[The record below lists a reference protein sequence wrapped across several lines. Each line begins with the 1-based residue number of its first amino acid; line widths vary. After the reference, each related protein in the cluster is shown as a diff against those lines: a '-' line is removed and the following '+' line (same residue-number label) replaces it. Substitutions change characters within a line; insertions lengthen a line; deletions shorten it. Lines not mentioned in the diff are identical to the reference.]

1 MRIGIYGGTF
11 NPPHIGHVHAAQ
23 EAARMLELDRLL
35 IIPDNVP
42 PHKELPAGSPANGQ
56 RLEMARL
63 AFGAIPC
70 AEVSDMELCRAGKS
84 YSADTVRQVH
94 EQYPEA
100 ELWLL
105 MGSDM
110 LEIFHLWHAPEE
122 IVRYAKLATFARGD
136 AGEQAMFDQMIPLLK
151 QNFGAEITLIPM
163 QTLPAS
169 STEIRQLAAQGKA
182 EELLQEQVLGYI
194 LREGL
199 YGAQTDLKHLS
210 PDALRPIAM
219 SYLKYRRMAH
229 VRGTEEEAVRLA
241 ERYGADVTEARVAAL
256 LHDCTKKLSMEEQLA
271 LCEKYGVKLDAV
283 EQKTLKLLHA
293 KTGAELARDVFG
305 VSNAVYEAIK
315 WHTTGKADMTLLE
328 KVLYLAD
335 YIEPTRDF
343 PGVEALRK
351 TVYEDLDAG
360 LAMGLAMTVEEMEE
374 LGSPVHEKTLEA
386 LHFLKGY

>member
-256 LHDCTKKLSMEEQLA
+256 LHDCTKKLGMEEQLA
-271 LCEKYGVKLDAV
+271 LCEKYSVKLDAV

>member
-1 MRIGIYGGTF
+1 
-11 NPPHIGHVHAAQ
+11 
-23 EAARMLELDRLL
+23 MLELDRLL

-256 LHDCTKKLSMEEQLA
+256 LHDCTKKLDMEEQLA
-271 LCEKYGVKLDAV
+271 LCEKYGVKLDTV

>member
-11 NPPHIGHVHAAQ
+11 NPPHIGHVHAAR
-23 EAARMLELDRLL
+23 EAARMLDLDRLL

-256 LHDCTKKLSMEEQLA
+256 LHDCTKKLDMEEQLA
-271 LCEKYGVKLDAV
+271 LCEKYGVKLDTV

>member
-11 NPPHIGHVHAAQ
+11 NPPHIGHVHAAR

-256 LHDCTKKLSMEEQLA
+256 LHDCTKKLDMEEQLA
-271 LCEKYGVKLDAV
+271 LCEKYGVKLDTV

-343 PGVEALRK
+343 PGEEALRK

>member
-11 NPPHIGHVHAAQ
+11 NPPHIGHVHAAR

-256 LHDCTKKLSMEEQLA
+256 LHDCTKKLDMEEQLA
-271 LCEKYGVKLDAV
+271 LCEKYGVKLDTV

>member
-11 NPPHIGHVHAAQ
+11 NPPHIGHVHAAR
-23 EAARMLELDRLL
+23 EAARVLGLDRLL

-56 RLEMARL
+56 RLEMVRL
-63 AFGAIPC
+63 AFGALPC

-110 LEIFHLWHAPEE
+110 LEIFHLWHAPEV

-136 AGEQAMFDQMIPLLK
+136 AGEQAMFDRMIPLLK
-151 QNFGAEITLIPM
+151 QNFGAEIALIPM
-163 QTLPAS
+163 QTLLAS
-169 STEIRQLAAQGKA
+169 STEIRQLAARGRA

-194 LREGL
+194 QREGL
-199 YGAQTDLKHLS
+199 YGAKTDLKHLS

-256 LHDCTKKLSMEEQLA
+256 LHDCTKKLSMEAQLA
-271 LCEKYGVKLDAV
+271 LCEKYSVKLDAV
-283 EQKTLKLLHA
+283 ERKTLKLLHA

-305 VSNAVYEAIK
+305 VSDAVYEAIK